1 MKRRMM
7 WMAAMIVLLGGTA
20 FGEKGSY
27 VVDLP
32 TFGEMGLAVDSL
44 ELQLTDYGFTATNL
58 WTPAEG
64 ALSTNGLVDSVA
76 LKVNLKPGYKNARFD
91 YYTEAFGD
99 QESVTGMISNGSA
112 VPFYTA
118 QTLTGGTVA
127 LATYVTNLT
136 YEAMTF
142 SLNFDARGGNV
153 EPSYLTVTYDQPYG
167 TLPMPQRAGYAFKG
181 WWADGREWKGT
192 ETVRTLTNQTF
203 TAAWEP
209 IRYTVRFLPGEG
221 SGTMADQNFVYDEKQ
236 KLSPCAFT
244 RDNFQFTSWSNTVS
258 GASYP
263 NAAELSN
270 LTQEADAVVT
280 LVAQWTAKTYEIRY
294 HRNYGEDLYTGQGIT
309 FGEATTLAT
318 DLGRTGYS
326 FGGWAKASTASVADF
341 SANAMVSTRDFAFNE
356 EGVFDLWA
364 VWKAFSYT
372 VQFAANGGSGTM
384 DEMTRTYDDGISL
397 NACTFTRPGFTFAG
411 WSTTAAGA
419 VAWPDGSVANL
430 ASQKDGEVVKL
441 YAVWTP
447 VRYTV
452 AFVANDE
459 KATGEMAPLSLT
471 YGTTQKLPAC
481 AFEKDGYM
489 FAGWA
494 CTADGEV
501 AFADGAEVGNLTD
514 APGAEVQLFA
524 CWKAE
529 PYRVTLDANGGVFG
543 LSEKGPTT
551 SNILVTVDATYGE
564 FPFVTNHTPKL
575 VFGDWRTP
583 SGEVVRSTDTVPPPS
598 AGVTNLVAH
607 WVKDDP
613 LARATD
619 ANELDFDSSATN
631 GSGQWLLAEDETA
644 ENGTAACATMNAGVV
659 EGTVQMTTK
668 VVGPGQLTFNWKAL
682 SVSKPWTSGTTANIW
697 SKTAERL
704 YFQQGSTYLWGIA
717 GNSSLFYRFSNFSGE
732 TPAAM
737 DKQTSNPGWIEE
749 TLRIDAQPGETNT
762 LTWTFSYVVDD
773 PTAGHAW
780 VDNVRWVPD
789 AVEVTNVVVTV
800 PPVANYTASVVVA
813 GTPQSLTDGA
823 CEVPSGSTVKV
834 VYQAAEGYEPATV
847 EIDLGVVTE
856 DTSVPAEQVPAEP
869 TLKQLTVT
877 VPEVANCTA
886 VVVADGVTNAVEN
899 GACVV
904 SYGATVT
911 VVYQAM
917 EGYEPAAQEVALGK
931 VTAETTVPADQVPEA
946 PTLKQLTV
954 TVPDVANC
962 TAVVVAD
969 GVTNAVENGA
979 CVVSYGAT
987 VTVVYQAAAGFEPA
1001 TQEVALGKVT
1011 AETTVPAEQVPAAP
1025 TRQQFAVTVP
1035 FVANYTAV
1043 VVADGVTNVVEN
1055 GVCNVPYGADVTV
1068 VYQAAPGYEPAVKE
1082 IPLGSVTGA
1091 VEVPAEDV
1099 PDEPVLTAV
1108 TVVVPSVAG
1117 ATAAVVVD
1125 GVTNV
1130 VENGQVLLP
1139 FGAEGAKIVYLP
1151 QEGVTLEGP
1160 AEVALPS
1167 PLEASVE
1174 VPAEDVPAV
1183 GGVAF
1188 QIVVASLEKAFGADD
1203 PTFTWQVLNPVS
1215 GLALPEGRCER
1226 VAGEAPGEYEI
1237 DFVCTALPTEP
1248 ACTVVVTKGVL
1259 TIKDVEMPTASG
1271 KVTYPKTVTAGKS
1284 ATWKATPA
1292 NGSVFVTWT
1301 ASDAAGETA
1310 LAAVK
1315 ESALVKTSISVKAV
1329 EGMTTNSLVAVW
1341 KRLDEDV
1348 PAGKAALMTWSD
1360 ETVGTVSKSVLVAVG
1375 KKSSVKATPLK
1386 GYVFAGWY
1394 TDLTFLTPFAFTDGK
1409 DFREAGH
1416 SVPVNENTYLFARFV
1431 EKSTATDPV
1440 TDIAYVGTDRA
1451 EAARL
1456 TDTWF
1461 VGVAVTNLGVTFG
1474 SASKPTVKVSGLP
1487 SGVKWNTKAQQ
1498 IVGVPTKAGEFNVTI
1513 AVKNASAATAQV
1525 MPAITVVAL
1534 PDWAQGT
1541 FNGVRLASDGTA
1553 DSQVTL
1559 TVSKAGKISGKV
1571 LTPEATYT
1579 LVAPSFARVEENG
1592 GRTNYVADVELK
1604 NGKVLLGTYALAF
1617 QAAEEGLSISLARG
1631 FDGAD
1636 EEAQLVL
1643 SLLQNAW
1650 KRTDL
1655 VKAKVLP
1662 VVKKA
1667 IVVTGDA
1674 LGQPAF
1680 KFTFKDKGAVS
1691 VAGMWNDVKV
1701 SGTAQ
1706 LLLEP
1711 AWTAAGGEGTVVVF
1725 IKSTKTFPG
1734 FVRVVPV
1741 RLTAADNLVTGV
1753 EIEDDAR

>member
-1 MKRRMM
+1 MKKRMM
-7 WMAAMIVLLGGTA
+7 WLAAMFVLVGGTA

-44 ELQLTDYGFTATNL
+44 ELQLTDGGFTATNL

-64 ALSTNGLVDSVA
+64 AFSTNGLVDAVA
-76 LKVNLKPGYKNARFD
+76 LKVNLKPGYENARFS

-99 QESVTGMISNGSA
+99 QESVKGVISSGSA
-112 VPFYTA
+112 VPFYTT
-118 QTLTGGTVA
+118 QDFTGDTVP
-127 LATYVTNLT
+127 LVTHVTNLT
-136 YEAMTF
+136 YEAKKF
-142 SLNFDARGGNV
+142 SLNFNAQGGSV
-153 EPSYLTVTYDQPYG
+153 SPSSLTLTYDQPYG
-167 TLPMPQRAGYAFKG
+167 TLPLPRREGYDFKG
-181 WWADGREWKGT
+181 WWGDGKEWRGT

-203 TAAWEP
+203 TAQWEP

-221 SGTMADQNFVYDEKQ
+221 SGTMADQEFVYDQ
-236 KLSPCAFT
+236 AQRLTPCAFT
-244 RDNFQFTSWSNTVS
+244 HANYVFDCWSNTVS
-258 GASYP
+258 GVTYRN
-263 NAAELSN
+263 NAEVEN
-270 LTQEADAVVT
+270 LTTNAILTVVA
-280 LVAQWTAKTYEIRY
+280 LWSAKEYSIHY
-294 HRNYGEDLYTGQGIT
+294 HRNYNSDLYSTQVIT
-309 FGEATTLAT
+309 FGKTTTLAP
-318 DLGRTGYS
+318 GIERPGYTFS
-326 FGGWAKASTASVADF
+326 GWAKSSTAPTPDWRAGE
-341 SANAMVSTRDFAFNE
+341 MVSTSDFEFNE
-356 EGVFDLWA
+356 EGVLDLYVVWA
-364 VWKAFSYT
+364 PFAYT
-372 VQFAANGGSGTM
+372 VQFFPNGGSGAM
-384 DEMTRTYDDGISL
+384 VDMLRSYDDGL
-397 NACTFTRPGFTFAG
+397 KLPVCTFTNPGYTFAG
-411 WSTTAAGA
+411 WATTGTGP
-419 VAWPDGSVANL
+419 VVWPGESNANL
-430 ASQKDGEVVKL
+430 ARLYDGETVRL
-441 YAVWTP
+441 YAVWAP
-447 VRYTV
+447 ISYSVSF
-452 AFVANDE
+452 AANDE
-459 KATGEMAPLSLT
+459 KATGEMEPLSLS
-471 YGTTQKLPAC
+471 YGATAKLPAC
-481 AFEKDGYM
+481 AFEKDGYE
-489 FAGWA
+489 FVGWA
-494 CTADGEV
+494 RTADGEV
-501 AFADGAEVGNLTD
+501 EYADGAQVGNLTVVAGD
-514 APGAEVQLFA
+514 DVVLFA
-524 CWKAE
+524 RWKAE
-529 PYRVTLDANGGVFG
+529 SYYVTLDANGGVFDVA
-543 LSEKGPTT
+543 ETGPTT
-551 SNILVTVDATYGE
+551 SNILVTVDEQYGD
-564 FPFVTNHTPKL
+564 FPSVTNHTPKL
-575 VFGDWRTP
+575 VFDEWRTP
-583 SGEVVRSTDTVPPPS
+583 SGDIVRSTDTVPPPS

-619 ANELDFDSSATN
+619 AETLDFDWSATN
-631 GSGQWLLAEDETA
+631 GSGQWILAEDETA
-644 ENGTAACATMNAGVV
+644 VNGSAACVVMNAGVTD
-659 EGTVQMTTK
+659 GMVQMTTQL
-668 VVGPGQLTFNWKAL
+668 VGPGQLTFKWKAL
-682 SVSKPWTSGTTANIW
+682 SVSKPWTSGATANIW
-697 SKTAERL
+697 AKTAERL
-704 YFQQGSTYLWGIA
+704 YVQLGSTYLWGLA
-717 GNSSLFYRFSNFSGE
+717 GNSSLFYRFSNFSGD
-732 TPAAM
+732 TPATL
-737 DKQTSNPGWIEE
+737 DKQTTNPGWVEE
-749 TLRIDAQPGETNT
+749 TIRIDAEATETNT
-762 LTWTFSYVVDD
+762 VTWTFSYFVDD

-800 PPVANYTASVVVA
+800 PTVANYTASVVVA
-813 GTPQSLTDGA
+813 GVTQTLTDGA
-823 CEVPSGSTVKV
+823 CEVPSGSEVKV
-834 VYQAAEGYEPATV
+834 VYQATEGYEPATV
-847 EIDLGVVTE
+847 EIDLGVVT
-856 DTSVPAEQVPAEP
+856 DDVSVPAAQVPAEP

-877 VPEVANCTA
+877 VPEVAHCTA

-899 GACVV
+899 GACTVF
-904 SYGATVT
+904 YGATVT
-911 VVYQAM
+911 VVYQAA
-917 EGYEPAAQEVALGK
+917 EGYEPAAQEVVLGK
-931 VTAETTVPADQVPEA
+931 VTEEASVPAEQVPAA

-954 TVPDVANC
+954 TVPEVAHC

-969 GVTNAVENGA
+969 GVTNAVENGV

-1001 TQEVALGKVT
+1001 TQEVALGEVT
-1011 AETTVPAEQVPAAP
+1011 EGTTVPAEQVPVAP
-1025 TRQQFAVTVP
+1025 TRQQVTVTVP
-1035 FVANYTAV
+1035 AVANFTAV

-1055 GVCNVPYGADVTV
+1055 GSCAVPYGSDVTV
-1068 VYQAAPGYEPAVKE
+1068 VYLAAPGYEPAEMEV
-1082 IPLGSVTGA
+1082 PMGTVTES
-1091 VEVPAEDV
+1091 VEVPADDV
-1099 PDEPVLTAV
+1099 PGEPVLTAV
-1108 TVVVPSVAG
+1108 TVTVPEVTG
-1117 ATAAVVVD
+1117 ATAVVVVN
-1125 GVTNV
+1125 GVTNA

-1151 QEGVTLEGP
+1151 QEGVAFEGP
-1160 AEVALPS
+1160 TEIALPS

-1174 VPAEDVPAV
+1174 VPAEDAPAV
-1183 GGVAF
+1183 GGVTF

-1248 ACTVVVTKGVL
+1248 TCTVVVTKGVL
-1259 TIKDVEMPTASG
+1259 TILDPAMPTASG
-1271 KVTYPKTVTAGKS
+1271 TVTYPKTLKTGKS

-1292 NGSVFVTWT
+1292 NGSVFVSW
-1301 ASDAAGETA
+1301 AAADAAGETA
-1310 LAAVK
+1310 LAALDPAK
-1315 ESALVKTSISVKAV
+1315 LLKTSISVKV
-1329 EGMTTNSLVAVW
+1329 VDGMTTNSLVAVW

-1360 ETVGTVSKSVLVAVG
+1360 ETQGTVSKSVLVAVG

-1409 DFREAGH
+1409 DFREASH
-1416 SVPVNENTYLFARFV
+1416 SVVVEENTYLFARFV
-1431 EKSTATDPV
+1431 EKSVETDPV
-1440 TDIAYVGTDRA
+1440 TDIAYVGTDRTDA
-1451 EAARL
+1451 TQL

-1474 SASKPTVKVSGLP
+1474 SASKPTVKVSKLP
-1487 SGVKWNTKAQQ
+1487 SGVKWNTKTQE
-1498 IVGVPTKAGEFNVTI
+1498 IVGVPTKAGVFTPTLT
-1513 AVKNASAATAQV
+1513 VKNASAATAQV
-1525 MPAITVVAL
+1525 MPTITVVAL

-1541 FNGVRLASDGTA
+1541 FNGLCLAADGTA
-1553 DSQVTL
+1553 EGQVTL

-1571 LTPEATYT
+1571 LTPAATYT

-1650 KRTDL
+1650 KRIDL
-1655 VKAKVLP
+1655 VKSKVLP

-1680 KFTFKDKGAVS
+1680 KFTFKDKGAVA

-1734 FVRVVPV
+1734 FVRAVPV

-1753 EIEDDAR
+1753 EIEADAR